1 MILFKVSLSLYLIYY
16 HFFLILD
23 PFYLNVSINTTLT
36 TLSCMTEAK
45 VNLSSVCQRCCTKE
59 KVPEE
64 KALANHAVLLC
75 GQYREETREYG
86 HMAAL

>member
-1 MILFKVSLSLYLIYY
+1 MI
-16 HFFLILD
+16 
-23 PFYLNVSINTTLT
+23 
-36 TLSCMTEAK
+36 EAK